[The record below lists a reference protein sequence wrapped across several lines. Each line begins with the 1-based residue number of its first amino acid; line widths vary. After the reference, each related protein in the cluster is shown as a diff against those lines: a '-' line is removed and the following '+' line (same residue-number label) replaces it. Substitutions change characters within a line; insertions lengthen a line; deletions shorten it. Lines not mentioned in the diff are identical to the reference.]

1 MQFRLKA
8 FLWDARALLAMAD
21 EVNDLWP
28 AGFALPSG
36 FGVDGARPDDDDGDY
51 PFDANDYPFDS
62 KDYKTSIP
70 TTTVTDSK
78 TNDWV
83 VKFRAAVAQNES
95 QFIYG
100 PPRGV
105 TSKTL
110 LDFYVTMEGV
120 ANIVLATDQIGHGV
134 VSAVLTDI
142 EPESARDYGGWFSW
156 LVIFAVYEERS
167 LHPLPLPTMHGILV
181 EELDARCRIYHFPP
195 DEDSSF
201 LTI

>member
-1 MQFRLKA
+1 
-8 FLWDARALLAMAD
+8 MAD

-51 PFDANDYPFDS
+51 PFDANDYPFVSCDYPFDS
-62 KDYKTSIP
+62 KDYYPFDANDHKTSIP

-100 PPRGV
+100 PPRGA

-110 LDFYVTMEGV
+110 LDFYVTMKGV

-167 LHPLPLPTMHGILV
+167 LHPLPLPTMYWILV

-195 DEDSSF
+195 EEESSF